1 MTPRV
6 LLVED
11 DEQMRSSTAQALEL
25 AGFTVE
31 ALASGEE
38 ALALAGSGF
47 AGAVVSDIRMPGM
60 DGMTLLGRLHE
71 VDPEIPVIL
80 VTGHAEVP
88 LAVEAIRGGAYD
100 FIEKPFVVQ
109 ELATVIR
116 RAIDHR
122 GLVLENRRLRAV
134 AGKRDD
140 VEARLPGRTQV
151 MVDLRYRLRAIGAS
165 DADALVIGPTGA
177 GKEVVARTLHDI
189 SARAGRPFIAINC
202 AALPEALIE
211 SELFGH
217 EPGAFPGALRPR
229 YGKFEHARGG
239 TVLLDE
245 IGSMPLELQAKLLRV
260 LQERTI
266 TRLGS
271 NDSVPLDVRFI
282 AVSKVD
288 LEELVAQGL
297 FREDLLWRLNV
308 AVLHVPPLS
317 ARREDIP
324 LLFLQLLREAAAR
337 HNLPERE
344 APAAFLSGLA
354 AKEWPGNVRE
364 LRNLAERFVLGLE
377 GAELGPEQGA
387 RLAERVAE
395 FERSLIAGAIAAHG
409 GKLRPVYETLGIS
422 RKTLYEKMQKYGL
435 DRRLILDAA
444 EDDAG

>member
-1 MTPRV
+1 MTARV
-6 LLVED
+6 LLVDD

-25 AGFTVE
+25 AGFAVE
-31 ALASGEE
+31 PLASGEE
-38 ALALAGSGF
+38 ALALAGPGF

-60 DGMTLLGRLHE
+60 DGMTLLGRLGE
-71 VDPEIPVIL
+71 VDPDIPVIL

-122 GLVLENRRLRAV
+122 ALVLENRRLRAV

-140 VEARLPGRTQV
+140 VEVRLPGRTQV
-151 MVDLRYRLRAIGAS
+151 MVELRYRLRAIGAS
-165 DADALVIGPTGA
+165 DADALIIGPTGV
-177 GKEVVARTLHDI
+177 GKEVAARTLHDI
-189 SARAGRPFIAINC
+189 STRAGRPFIAINC

-217 EPGAFPGALRPR
+217 EAGAFPGALRPR
-229 YGKFEHARGG
+229 FGKFEHARGG

-260 LQERTI
+260 LQERVI

-271 NDSVPLDVRFI
+271 NDPVPLDVRFV

-288 LEELVAQGL
+288 LADLVARGA
-297 FREDLLWRLNV
+297 FREDLYWRLNV

-324 LLFLQLLREAAAR
+324 LLFLQLLRESAAR
-337 HNLPERE
+337 HNIAERE
-344 APAAFLSGLA
+344 APPAFLSGLA
-354 AKEWPGNVRE
+354 AREWPGNVRE

-377 GAELGPEQGA
+377 GAEIGPAQGA
-387 RLAERVAE
+387 RLADRVAA

-409 GKLRPVYETLGIS
+409 GRLRAVYETLGIS

-435 DRRLILDAA
+435 DRRLIVEAA
-444 EDDAG
+444 DEES

>member
-1 MTPRV
+1 MTARV
-6 LLVED
+6 LLVDD

-25 AGFTVE
+25 AGFAVE
-31 ALASGEE
+31 PLASGEE
-38 ALALAGSGF
+38 ALALAGPGF

-60 DGMTLLGRLHE
+60 DGMTLLGRLGE
-71 VDPEIPVIL
+71 VDPDIPVIL

-122 GLVLENRRLRAV
+122 ALVLENRRLRAV

-140 VEARLPGRTQV
+140 VEVRLPGRTQV

-165 DADALVIGPTGA
+165 DADALIIGPTGA
-177 GKEVVARTLHDI
+177 GKEVVARALHDI
-189 SARAGRPFIAINC
+189 SPRAGRPFIAINC

-217 EPGAFPGALRPR
+217 EAGAFPGALRPR

-260 LQERTI
+260 LQERVI

-271 NDSVPLDVRFI
+271 NDPVPLDVRFI
-282 AVSKVD
+282 AVSKVELAD
-288 LEELVAQGL
+288 LVARGA
-297 FREDLLWRLNV
+297 FREDLYWRLNV

-324 LLFLQLLREAAAR
+324 LLFLQLLRESAAR
-337 HNLPERE
+337 HNIPERE
-344 APAAFLSGLA
+344 APPAFLSGLA
-354 AKEWPGNVRE
+354 AREWPGNVRE

-377 GAELGPEQGA
+377 GGAEIGPAQGA
-387 RLAERVAE
+387 RLADRVAA

-409 GKLRPVYETLGIS
+409 GRLRAVYETLGIS

-435 DRRLILDAA
+435 DRRLIVEAA
-444 EDDAG
+444 DEDS